1 MAVRVAFP
9 EGKNQIKLRLKKMQL
24 SSQPV
29 IQAYA
34 EDKAEEMERYMK
46 QNHVWKNRTGNAERG
61 LYGKVTTSRKKYV
74 TTIEIGHGKDI
85 WYSVYL
91 EFYYGGRFAIIQPT
105 LDLFG
110 PMVMDDMINIMDGM

>member
-1 MAVRVAFP
+1 
-9 EGKNQIKLRLKKMQL
+9 MQL

-34 EDKAEEMERYMK
+34 ESKAEEMQRYMK
-46 QNHVWKNRTGNAERG
+46 QNHKWKNRTYKAEQG
-61 LYGKVTTSRKKYV
+61 LYGKVITSRKKYV

-91 EFYYGGRFAIIQPT
+91 EEYYGKKYAIIQPT

-110 PMVMDDMINIMDGM
+110 PMVMNDMNNIMDGM

>member
-1 MAVRVAFP
+1 MAVRVVFP

-34 EDKAEEMERYMK
+34 EGKAEEMQRYMK
-46 QNHVWKNRTGNAERG
+46 QNHRWKNRTGNAERG
-61 LYGKVTTSRKKYV
+61 LYGKVITSRKKYV

-91 EFYYGGRFAIIQPT
+91 ENYYGGRFAIIKPT
-105 LDLFG
+105 LNLFG
-110 PMVMDDMINIMDGM
+110 PMVMNDMNNIMDGM

>member
-1 MAVRVAFP
+1 MAVRVVFP
-9 EGKNQIKLRLKKMQL
+9 EDKNQIKIRLKKVQL
-24 SSQPV
+24 SFQPV

-34 EDKAEEMERYMK
+34 ERKAEESERYMK
-46 QNHVWKNRTGNAERG
+46 QNHKWKNRTHKAEQG

-91 EFYYGGRFAIIQPT
+91 EEYYGKKYAIIQPT

-110 PMVMDDMINIMDGM
+110 PMVMNDMNNIMDGM

>member
-1 MAVRVAFP
+1 MAVRVVFP
-9 EGKNQIKLRLKKMQL
+9 EDKNQIKIRLKKMQL
-24 SSQPV
+24 NSQPV

-34 EDKAEEMERYMK
+34 ESKAEEMQRYMK
-46 QNHVWKNRTGNAERG
+46 QNHKWKNRTYKAEQG
-61 LYGKVTTSRKKYV
+61 LYGKVITSKMKYV

-91 EFYYGGRFAIIQPT
+91 EEYYGKKYAIIQPT

-110 PMVMDDMINIMDGM
+110 PMVMNDMNNIMDGM